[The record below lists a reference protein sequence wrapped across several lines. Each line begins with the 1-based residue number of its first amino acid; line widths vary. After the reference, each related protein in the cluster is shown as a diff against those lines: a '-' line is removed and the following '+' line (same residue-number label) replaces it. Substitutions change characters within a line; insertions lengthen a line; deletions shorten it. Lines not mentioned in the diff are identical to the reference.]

1 MIVGMS
7 LVISASA
14 IVIAS
19 APTRAI
25 VGTSAT
31 ARIAIANVC
40 ARLREKVNVNVSSAS
55 ATSDIVIA
63 NTMAI
68 VTKTAPDAL
77 STVNTASPVTKSMTV
92 PFAPSTVNT
101 VSVNLNATVP
111 YAPTTANGSTCDSPP
126 TLVDLEYFLE

>member
-7 LVISASA
+7 LVISASV

-25 VGTSAT
+25 AGTSAT

-40 ARLREKVNVNVSSAS
+40 AGGVDVNVSSAS

-77 STVNTASPVTKSMTV
+77 STPNTASPVTKSMTV